1 MIPLR
6 HAWPEDVQAMVN
18 ERLLMPKVRAVV
30 SVLLVHIMALWLFSQ
45 WPVMWRSVVA
55 SRKAITV
62 FMLES
67 PDKSV
72 NTNTPQETRSNLV
85 RHTTPS
91 VATVMPSPNPAV
103 PDMTARVGLDSQSE
117 PGSGVADMPTPT
129 AMNLQLPKG
138 WAPPSGS
145 RHPALEFNFGQRSAT
160 LESRLTKAL
169 GDGQWTEERLGD
181 GRLRLRNGNRC
192 IDFQRSRSDELSPSS
207 ATPMPWMGKP
217 QAC

>member
-1 MIPLR
+1 MVKLR
-6 HAWPEDVQAMVN
+6 VAF
-18 ERLLMPKVRAVV
+18 
-30 SVLLVHIMALWLFSQ
+30 SVLMLHIMAFCLLSQ

-62 FMLES
+62 MMLES
-67 PDKSV
+67 PDQTPKS
-72 NTNTPQETRSNLV
+72 NARQDMRSGLDRQATTRV
-85 RHTTPS
+85 EPEI
-91 VATVMPSPNPAV
+91 ASPNSV
-103 PDMTARVGLDSQSE
+103 RLDMTPRIGGDSQGE
-117 PGSGVADMPTPT
+117 PNTGAADMPTPT
-129 AMNLQLPKG
+129 PLNLQLPKG
-138 WAPPSGS
+138 WTPPSGS
-145 RHPALEFNFGQRSAT
+145 RHPALEFNFGQRPAT
-160 LESRLTKAL
+160 LESRLSKAL